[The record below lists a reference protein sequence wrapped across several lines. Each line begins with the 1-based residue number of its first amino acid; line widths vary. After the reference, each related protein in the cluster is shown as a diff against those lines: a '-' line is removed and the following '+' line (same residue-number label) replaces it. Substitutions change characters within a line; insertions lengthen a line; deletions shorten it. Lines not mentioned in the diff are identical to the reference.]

1 MYFSES
7 EEWLVVLAAS
17 VIIIGLLVKSYRDY
31 KSMTA
36 EMNKKIQRQKDDE
49 AYIKKL
55 KKVVDEKN
63 EELQKMI
70 KNQKKPRNE
79 THSNACLSLRK

>member
-1 MYFSES
+1 
-7 EEWLVVLAAS
+7 
-17 VIIIGLLVKSYRDY
+17 
-31 KSMTA
+31 MTA
-36 EMNKKIQRQKDDE
+36 EMNKKIKRQKDDE

-70 KNQKKPRNE
+70 TNQKEEP
-79 THSNACLSLRK
+79 S

>member
-1 MYFSES
+1 
-7 EEWLVVLAAS
+7 
-17 VIIIGLLVKSYRDY
+17 
-31 KSMTA
+31 MTA

-55 KKVVDEKN
+55 KKVVDKKN

-70 KNQKKPRNE
+70 KNQKK
-79 THSNACLSLRK
+79 T

>member
-31 KSMTA
+31 KSMTV
-36 EMNKKIQRQKDDE
+36 EMNKKIKRQKDDE

-55 KKVVDEKN
+55 KDVVDKKN
-63 EELQKMI
+63 EQLQKMI
-70 KNQKKPRNE
+70 DNQKKP
-79 THSNACLSLRK
+79 LG

>member
-17 VIIIGLLVKSYRDY
+17 VIIVGLLVKSYRDY
-31 KSMTA
+31 KSMTV
-36 EMNKKIQRQKDDE
+36 EMNKKIKRQKDDE

-63 EELQKMI
+63 EELQKII
-70 KNQKKPRNE
+70 KNQKK
-79 THSNACLSLRK
+79 T

>member
-1 MYFSES
+1 
-7 EEWLVVLAAS
+7 
-17 VIIIGLLVKSYRDY
+17 
-31 KSMTA
+31 
-36 EMNKKIQRQKDDE
+36 MNKKVKRQKDDE

-70 KNQKKPRNE
+70 KNQKK
-79 THSNACLSLRK
+79 T

>member
-36 EMNKKIQRQKDDE
+36 DMNKKIKRQKDDE
-49 AYIKKL
+49 AYIKRL
-55 KKVVDEKN
+55 KDVVDKKN
-63 EELQKMI
+63 EQLQKMI
-70 KNQKKPRNE
+70 DNQKK
-79 THSNACLSLRK
+79 SLG

>member
-1 MYFSES
+1 

-31 KSMTA
+31 KSMTV
-36 EMNKKIQRQKDDE
+36 EMNKKIKRQKDDE

-70 KNQKKPRNE
+70 KNQKK
-79 THSNACLSLRK
+79 A

>member
-36 EMNKKIQRQKDDE
+36 DMNKKIKRQKDDE

-55 KKVVDEKN
+55 KDVVDKKN
-63 EELQKMI
+63 EQLQKMI
-70 KNQKKPRNE
+70 ENQKKP
-79 THSNACLSLRK
+79 LD

>member
-17 VIIIGLLVKSYRDY
+17 VIIIGLLVKSYRHY

-36 EMNKKIQRQKDDE
+36 EMNKKIKRQKDDE
-49 AYIKKL
+49 AYVKKL
-55 KKVVDEKN
+55 KDVVDKKN
-63 EELQKMI
+63 EQLQKMI
-70 KNQKKPRNE
+70 DNQKKP
-79 THSNACLSLRK
+79 LG